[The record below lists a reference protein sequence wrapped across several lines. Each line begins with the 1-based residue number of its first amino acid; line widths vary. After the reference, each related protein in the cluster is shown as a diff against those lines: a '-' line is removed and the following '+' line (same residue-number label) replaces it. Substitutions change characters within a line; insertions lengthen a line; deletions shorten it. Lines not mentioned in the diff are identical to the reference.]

1 MYRSRIQDETID
13 RLFAAILVL
22 ENQEECYRFFEDLC
36 TISELKALAQRFD
49 VALML
54 DKERTYVDIARQ
66 TGASTATISRIKRSL
81 QYGAEGYKL
90 AIDKI
95 KKQDK
100 E

>member
-13 RLFAAILVL
+13 RLFTGILVL

-36 TISELKALAQRFD
+36 TISELKALAQRFE

-54 DKERTYVDIARQ
+54 DKEKTYVDIAKQ
-66 TGASTATISRIKRSL
+66 TGASTATISRIKRCL

-90 AIDKI
+90 VIEKI
-95 KKQDK
+95 KKQNRD
-100 E
+100 